1 VASAALAIAFVGVTF
16 VSVVVMTTRQ
26 KQAPPE
32 LLGKVI
38 SAFRI
43 VGNGPAPIGALV
55 GGGVAALLGL
65 RAPIVIAAVV
75 ALAAVLLVL
84 RVRLT
89 NGR

>member
-1 VASAALAIAFVGVTF
+1 MALAFVGVTL

-32 LLGKVI
+32 LLGQVI

-43 VGNGPAPIGALV
+43 VGNGPAPLGALV
-55 GGGVAALLGL
+55 GGAIAGLAGLSAPIFVAA
-65 RAPIVIAAVV
+65 AV
-75 ALAAVLLVL
+75 ALAAVLLAL
-84 RVRLT
+84 RVHLG